1 MTKKGKRHSFKKNDL
16 IDSIINMRIDKGMS
30 RTSILEFLKKDI
42 GLSQPYAYELIRDA
56 SNEFDNRAIQNF
68 GEDLKEDI
76 ERFERLY
83 EKAMLGANMKEAREC
98 LKEISKLK
106 GHYKERIELS
116 GEMSIKNIEVIIKR
130 NNNDADSS
138 NENI

>member
-16 IDSIINMRIDKGMS
+16 IDSIINMRIEKGMS

-83 EKAMLGANMKEAREC
+83 EKAMLSANMKEAREC

-116 GEMSIKNIEVIIKR
+116 GEIFIAKFPGLDKN
-130 NNNDADSS
+130 DDM
-138 NENI
+138 